1 MYLRAYTKKQSAI
14 NGENL
19 LVESVDRLS
28 RLPQS
33 DFEKLNLMIK
43 KGLRLT
49 KYIQG
54 VSAIWVTL
62 IHLSN

>member
-1 MYLRAYTKKQSAI
+1 MYLRASTKQQSAI

-49 KYIQG
+49 KYILG
-54 VSAIWVTL
+54 VSAI
-62 IHLSN
+62 